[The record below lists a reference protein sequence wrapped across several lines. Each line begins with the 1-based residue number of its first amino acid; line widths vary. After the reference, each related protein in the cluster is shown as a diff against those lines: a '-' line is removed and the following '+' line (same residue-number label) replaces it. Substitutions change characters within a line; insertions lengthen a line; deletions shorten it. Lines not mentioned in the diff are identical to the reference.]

1 MPDYKAIHGKNI
13 QHLASDLDTAEAEGE
28 IWFNTASSD
37 YKTIVKPAGA
47 FGTGGNLNTARQGN
61 GSVGTQTAALSSA
74 GITEPGAK
82 TGVSE
87 EYNGATWAEG
97 DNVNTT

>member
-37 YKTIVKPAGA
+37 YKPIVKPN
-47 FGTGGNLNTARQGN
+47 F
-61 GSVGTQTAALSSA
+61 SFSFS
-74 GITEPGAK
+74 
-82 TGVSE
+82 GV
-87 EYNGATWAEG
+87 
-97 DNVNTT
+97 